1 LSGKII
7 TAKLSLKFCI
17 FAPAKAPQNKMM
29 DINEIRSIIAQGEGL
44 NIEFKKSR
52 SILPRNVFESIC
64 AFLNRKGGHILLGV
78 KDNGYIEGIQEDSLP
93 TQLKTL
99 ADDMNNPQVISP
111 SVYLTSEV
119 IEIDGKTIIHIY
131 VPESTQGHTYLGVY
145 YDRNH
150 EGDYKLLTNY
160 QISTLFLRKFD
171 GYTENKVF
179 QWLQMSDFV
188 QEDFDKVRRIVS
200 FNTNGTHPWT
210 TMSNDEILRAAKLYR
225 KDEKTGQEG
234 YTMAAALL
242 FGTEVTVGT
251 VCPHYR
257 IDALRRIDDVDRY
270 DDRDVIECNL
280 IQAYDRLMAFVQK
293 HTPDRFFLEGISR
306 ESIRDIIF
314 REMICNLLIHREYSV
329 NFHTSLTVYKET
341 VVTENWNIPYMM
353 GQITPKNLHPHSK
366 NPNIAAFFRQLK
378 WVEDLGSG
386 VRKMFHYCPLYL
398 KDKNALPIMEEND
411 VFKLTIPYEKE
422 DIYKTFDSDR
432 VGNIKNADKVLA
444 LIRKNSKIT
453 IPELAQTLSI
463 PMRTMARIIAKL
475 VEEGLLEREGSRKD
489 GKWIIIEMA

>member
-1 LSGKII
+1 
-7 TAKLSLKFCI
+7 
-17 FAPAKAPQNKMM
+17 M
-29 DINEIRSIIAQGEGL
+29 INSKEIKSIIAQGEGL
-44 NIEFKKSR
+44 NIEFKTSYSTLSR
-52 SILPRNVFESIC
+52 SVFETIC

-78 KDNGYIEGIQEDSLP
+78 KDNGYIEGVQEDSLSV
-93 TQLKTL
+93 QLKTL
-99 ADDMNNPQVISP
+99 ADDMNNPQIISP
-111 SVYLTSEV
+111 TFYLTSEV
-119 IEIDGKTIIHIY
+119 VEIEEKKIIHIY
-131 VPESTQGHTYLGVY
+131 VPESSQGHTYLNVY
-145 YDRNH
+145 YDRNN
-150 EGDYKLLTNY
+150 EGDYKLMTNH

-179 QWLQMSDFV
+179 PWLQMSDFV
-188 QEDFDKVRRIVS
+188 QEDFDKVRKIVS
-200 FNTNGTHPWT
+200 ANTEGTHPWIA
-210 TMSNDEILRAAKLYR
+210 MSNDEILRASKLYR

-257 IDALRRIDDVDRY
+257 IDALCRKDDVDRY

-280 IQAYDRLMAFVQK
+280 IQAYSRLMAFVQK

-314 REMICNLLIHREYSV
+314 REMTCNLLIHREYAV
-329 NFHTSLTVYKET
+329 NYHTSLTVYKET

-353 GQITPKNLHPHSK
+353 GKITPENLTPHSK

-398 KDKNALPIMEEND
+398 KDKNALPIMEEGD
-411 VFKLTIPYEKE
+411 VFKLTIRYERKGAYNTA
-422 DIYKTFDSDR
+422 DFDR
-432 VGNIKNADKVLA
+432 VSNIKHADKILE
-444 LIRKNSKIT
+444 LIQANPKIT
-453 IPELAQTLSI
+453 IPEMAQNLSVTS
-463 PMRTMARIIAKL
+463 RTIDRILSKL
-475 VEEGLLEREGSRKD
+475 VEEKIIEREGSRKE
-489 GKWIIIEMA
+489 GEWIILSKMS